1 MGASGRHV
9 VTCGV
14 GSPFSP
20 SAPEFNHSTRPTDAN
35 RMSSGSPPDRHRDPL
50 PRLTRRVFTDLG
62 VWMMG
67 LGFAMGV
74 AFPFF
79 VVALGVPSR
88 FVLTPWFFLATVG
101 AGLIVGSVNQ
111 ALARAVVGSRLRFLR
126 SRMSRVEENLR
137 EALYAEGHMIC
148 TPETCSVPVDS
159 DDELGAATASFNH
172 LVDALAESHEAN
184 MVSQEFANALASH
197 LELAPLVT
205 EALELLQRAGGFDGA
220 ALCLL
225 QDGELQTV
233 SSLGFADTGRV
244 AESEPVRRAAR
255 TLEPIRLELPE
266 DLVID
271 GGAADFRPRTVIA
284 FPLHLRSVPV
294 GVLLVASTGE
304 VEDTTTRLINQQLP
318 GLAVA
323 VNNALSHER
332 LQRVAAIDPLT
343 GLANRRFG
351 LERLAQEFGRAVRAR
366 EPLGVILFDIDHFK
380 SINDTYGHQV
390 GDQVLRTVA
399 DAARGVLREGDT
411 LMRYGG
417 EEFLAVLPGAGSEDL
432 HELGERVRREIEGRV
447 IRDQHHQI
455 RVTVSLGAVA
465 FPSTDVANLD
475 DLIRQAD
482 AAMYH
487 AKSSGRNRL
496 AFAA

>member
-1 MGASGRHV
+1 
-9 VTCGV
+9 
-14 GSPFSP
+14 
-20 SAPEFNHSTRPTDAN
+20 
-35 RMSSGSPPDRHRDPL
+35 MSSGSLPDRHRDPL

-62 VWMMG
+62 IWMMG

-79 VVALGVPSR
+79 VIALGVPSSS
-88 FVLTPWFFLATVG
+88 VLTPWFFLATIG
-101 AGLIVGSVNQ
+101 AGLIVGAANQ
-111 ALARAVVGSRLRFLR
+111 ALARAVVGSRLRYLR
-126 SRMSRVEENLR
+126 SRMSQVEENLR
-137 EALYAEGHMIC
+137 AAIYADDHLSC

-159 DDELGAATASFNH
+159 DDELGAAAASFNH
-172 LVDALAESHEAN
+172 LVDALAASHEAN
-184 MVSQEFANALASH
+184 SISRGFTNALASH
-197 LELAPLVT
+197 LELAPLVET
-205 EALELLQRAGGFDGA
+205 ALRLLQQAGGFAGA
-220 ALCLL
+220 ALCLHH
-225 QDGELQTV
+225 DGEIHTH
-233 SSLGFADTGRV
+233 SSVGFTDTDRL
-244 AESEPVRRAAR
+244 AESDPVQRAAR
-255 TLEPIRLELPE
+255 TLELVRLDLPDE
-266 DLVID
+266 LVID
-271 GGAADFRPRTVIA
+271 GGVTTFRPRTVIA
-284 FPLHLRSVPV
+284 FPLHLRLVPI

-304 VEDTTTRLINQQLP
+304 IDGATVRLVQQQLP

-323 VNNALSHER
+323 LNNALSHER

-351 LERLAQEFGRAVRAR
+351 LERLAQEFSRAVRGR

-380 SINDTYGHQV
+380 SINDTYGHQA

-399 DAARGVLREGDT
+399 DTARSVLREGDT

-432 HELGERVRREIEGRV
+432 GELGERVRREVEGRV
-447 IRDQHHQI
+447 VRDQHHQI

-465 FPSTDVANLD
+465 FPASDVSD
-475 DLIRQAD
+475 VDELIRQAD